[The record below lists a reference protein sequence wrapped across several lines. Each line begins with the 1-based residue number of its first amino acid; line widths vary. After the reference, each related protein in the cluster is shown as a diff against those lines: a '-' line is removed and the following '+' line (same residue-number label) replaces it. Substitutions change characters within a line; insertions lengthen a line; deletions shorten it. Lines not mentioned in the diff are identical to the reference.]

1 MRLLSILLTAVIAFS
16 PMHAAK
22 KNNSKAKKDSYHQ
35 ICLDLQDKVLKP
47 GKSLNR
53 SESKAIGDYLN
64 AKKVSRLKKRDIK
77 HFESAIKK
85 HRYISLTK
93 LSKKKGNNLKKWP
106 KKTDVGKWYKIRG
119 SKKSSG
125 GNKTNSSSG
134 NEDST
139 NDLMDQDHE
148 QTN

>member
-1 MRLLSILLTAVIAFS
+1 MRLFYILLTGLIAFS
-16 PMHAAK
+16 PVNAEK
-22 KNNSKAKKDSYHQ
+22 KSKIKFKKDSYHQ
-35 ICLDLQDKVLKP
+35 ICLDLQDKILKP

-53 SESKAIGDYLN
+53 SESKAIGDYLK
-64 AKKVSRLKKRDIK
+64 AKKIKRLKKRNLK

-85 HRYISLTK
+85 HRYISFTK

-106 KKTDVGKWYKIRG
+106 KKTDVGSWYEIKG

-125 GNKTNSSSG
+125 SDKTNSSSG

-139 NDLMDQDHE
+139 NDLMDQNHE

>member
-1 MRLLSILLTAVIAFS
+1 MRLFYILLTAVIAFS
-16 PMHAAK
+16 PIHAEK
-22 KNNSKAKKDSYHQ
+22 KSKIKLKKDSYHQ

-53 SESKAIGDYLN
+53 SESKAIEGYLK
-64 AKKVSRLKKRDIK
+64 AKKVNRLKKRNLK

-85 HRYISLTK
+85 HRYVGFTK

-106 KKTDVGKWYKIRG
+106 KKTDVGNWYEIKG

-125 GNKTNSSSG
+125 GDKTNSSSG
-134 NEDST
+134 NEDTT
-139 NDLMDQDHE
+139 NELIDQNHE

>member
-1 MRLLSILLTAVIAFS
+1 MRLLSMLLTAVIAFS

-22 KNNSKAKKDSYHQ
+22 KNNAKAKKDSYHQ
-35 ICLDLQDKVLKP
+35 ICLDLEDKVLKP

-53 SESKAIGDYLN
+53 SESKAIGDYLKS
-64 AKKVSRLKKRDIK
+64 KKVKRLKKRNLK

-119 SKKSSG
+119 AKKGSS